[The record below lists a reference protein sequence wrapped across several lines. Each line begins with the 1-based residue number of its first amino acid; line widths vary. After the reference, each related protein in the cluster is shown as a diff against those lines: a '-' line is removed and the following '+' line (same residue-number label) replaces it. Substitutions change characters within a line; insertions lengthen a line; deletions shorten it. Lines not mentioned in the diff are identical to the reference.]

1 MATRKHRDLLYPTVA
16 NVERFHEIIISHR
29 GTPGH
34 NSSGLID
41 VGLEWAQYLVENYY
55 PSPGLLQRAGA
66 MMFAYVLFHAWNDGN
81 KRTALLSTDFFF
93 FLNDYTLVLTE
104 DAPFWT
110 RDFYLRCIDPAST
123 TIERIE
129 EACSWFRERLV
140 PTASGMGRGLL
151 AFLRK
156 NSVLDPIGYEL
167 VLETWLAGTA
177 KQFEAFVKKEHPTT
191 VNAIS
196 RPSQS

>member
-1 MATRKHRDLLYPTVA
+1 MLGMM
-16 NVERFHEIIISHR
+16 EIR
-29 GTPGH
+29 ELP
-34 NSSGLID
+34 
-41 VGLEWAQYLVENYY
+41 YY
-55 PSPGLLQRAGA
+55 QLTFS
-66 MMFAYVLFHAWNDGN
+66 
-81 KRTALLSTDFFF
+81 F
-93 FLNDYTLVLTE
+93 FLMINDYTLVLTE

-156 NSVLDPIGYEL
+156 NSVLDPIGYEF

>member
-1 MATRKHRDLLYPTVA
+1 
-16 NVERFHEIIISHR
+16 
-29 GTPGH
+29 
-34 NSSGLID
+34 
-41 VGLEWAQYLVENYY
+41 
-55 PSPGLLQRAGA
+55 
-66 MMFAYVLFHAWNDGN
+66 
-81 KRTALLSTDFFF
+81 
-93 FLNDYTLVLTE
+93 LTE

-140 PTASGMGRGLL
+140 PMASGMGRGLL

-167 VLETWLAGTA
+167 VLENMVSWNR
-177 KQFEAFVKKEHPTT
+177 KT
-191 VNAIS
+191 VRSIC
-196 RPSQS
+196 

>member
-1 MATRKHRDLLYPTVA
+1 MATRKHRELLYPTVA
-16 NVERFHEIIISHR
+16 TVERFHKLIITQR
-29 GTPGH
+29 GIRGR
-34 NSSGLID
+34 NSSGLGLID

-104 DAPFWT
+104 DAPLWT

-140 PTASGMGRGLL
+140 PIASGIGRGLL

-167 VLETWLAGTA
+167 VLENMVSWNR
-177 KQFEAFVKKEHPTT
+177 KT
-191 VNAIS
+191 VRSIC
-196 RPSQS
+196 